1 MSPAGEG
8 SGVRQMRRL
17 GAAALALCA
26 LASGAARA
34 EPVTLHGLTFSDEL
48 GGFEIV
54 RVSGSGT
61 LDDPFVLVE
70 EIFEREPA
78 ILVIRGMS
86 WRFGN
91 RIRSHHEIGF
101 AMTKIVRNGTEQ
113 SWSLFN
119 MELRELVDH
128 HSPFGDG
135 LSFGQATEAGRP
147 FASDRFD
154 DLIETRE
161 PYDGLQ
167 FVDAEVRP
175 GESVSMSFVVTDTTP
190 RWEFF
195 VVQTRDSPLAMR

>member
-1 MSPAGEG
+1 MS
-8 SGVRQMRRL
+8 RRL
-17 GAAALALCA
+17 SAAALVLCGFA
-26 LASGAARA
+26 CGAAQA

-48 GGFEIV
+48 GGFEIKD
-54 RVSGSGT
+54 VSGSGT
-61 LDDPFVLVE
+61 LADPFVLVE
-70 EIFEREPA
+70 EIFDQEPA

-86 WRFGN
+86 HRFGN

-113 SWSLFN
+113 AWSLFN
-119 MELRELVDH
+119 IELRELIDYY
-128 HSPFGDG
+128 SPFGDG
-135 LSFGQATEAGRP
+135 LSFGQASNAGRP
-147 FASDRFD
+147 FAADRLG

-167 FVDAEVRP
+167 FIDGEIRP

-195 VVQTRDSPLAMR
+195 LVQTRDSPLAMR

>member
-1 MSPAGEG
+1 MS
-8 SGVRQMRRL
+8 RRL

-26 LASGAARA
+26 WAGGAARA

-48 GGFEIV
+48 GGFEIKG
-54 RVSGSGT
+54 VSGSGT
-61 LDDPFVLVE
+61 LADPFVLVE
-70 EIFEREPA
+70 EIFEQEPA

-86 WRFGN
+86 HRFGN

-113 SWSLFN
+113 AWSLFN
-119 MELRELVDH
+119 IELRELIDYY
-128 HSPFGDG
+128 SPFGDG
-135 LSFGQATEAGRP
+135 LSFGQASNAGRP
-147 FASDRFD
+147 FAADRFG

-167 FVDAEVRP
+167 YIDGNVRP

-195 VVQTRDSPLAMR
+195 LVQTRDSPLAMR